1 MYQSVRY
8 ALQCYDLFI
17 PNGTYT
23 VTLKFNEPF
32 YGQAGQRVFG
42 VKVQGR
48 QVIDGLDIFA
58 RVGKNKAMDLSFEG
72 VKVTDGVLKIDF
84 IPQTEY
90 PWIAGIAVEGK
101 TDASAQS
108 PSKAYVR
115 KINIG
120 GGKYKDYEADPT
132 QLPVEDVGRGRT
144 MPVGD
149 FYEDFARASFG
160 EAVAKEAGTI
170 LAQIDGVHFP
180 ESAGWGD
187 GPGNIKIVRQP
198 WEQVKGLYS
207 FVDELAALRPRVS
220 TTGSLERF
228 DYWLNTFRYASAMAE
243 AGCCRGMLDV
253 AMEALKA
260 QKDPAKKKDQA
271 AEALAIRIRLARTW
285 EKMLT
290 FQLAATDTP
299 GEMGTVFQPRTA
311 QPRRVAFHHRD
322 DEVLTAA
329 LGGPLPQDA
338 QLLRLYAG
346 PPRIIVPNRAHGGG
360 QGRVAC
366 DQGDCPGQQAGP
378 IGHPV
383 LAGDGKGAVSVY
395 RGQAWRSGR
404 VSRRPPAGERRHRVL
419 HRGAD
424 GRRKEAGLARRT
436 AHNQSDRDCEP
447 RMIGLS

>member
-1 MYQSVRY
+1 
-8 ALQCYDLFI
+8 
-17 PNGTYT
+17 
-23 VTLKFNEPF
+23 
-32 YGQAGQRVFG
+32 
-42 VKVQGR
+42 
-48 QVIDGLDIFA
+48 
-58 RVGKNKAMDLSFEG
+58 
-72 VKVTDGVLKIDF
+72 
-84 IPQTEY
+84 
-90 PWIAGIAVEGK
+90 
-101 TDASAQS
+101 
-108 PSKAYVR
+108 
-115 KINIG
+115 
-120 GGKYKDYEADPT
+120 
-132 QLPVEDVGRGRT
+132 

-170 LAQIDGVHFP
+170 LAQINGVHFP

-299 GEMGTVFQPRTA
+299 GEMGTVSNLERHNRAGSHFITA
-311 QPRRVAFHHRD
+311 H
-322 DEVLTAA
+322 DEALTAA

-338 QLLRLYAG
+338 QLSRLYAG
-346 PPRIIVPNRAHGGG
+346 PPRIIVPTVRTEAARGESLAIKVIVLDNKPAQSVTLYWRAMGKGPFQSTEVKHGG
-360 QGRVAC
+360 RAVYHA
-366 DQGDCPGQQAGP
+366 
-378 IGHPV
+378 V
-383 LAGDGKGAVSVY
+383 LPPASEDIEYYIEARTADGKKLVWPAAAPTINQTVIVS
-395 RGQAWRSGR
+395 
-404 VSRRPPAGERRHRVL
+404 PE
-419 HRGAD
+419 
-424 GRRKEAGLARRT
+424 
-436 AHNQSDRDCEP
+436 
-447 RMIGLS
+447 